1 MVFALA
7 GDSTTTTFMQLIRK
21 EDALAGKQTLAQG
34 DEIAGMTLDAA
45 GKFQLQQQRGD
56 RGG

>member
-7 GDSTTTTFMQLIRK
+7 GDSTTTTFMHSFKRRS
-21 EDALAGKQTLAQG
+21 AAGSALAQG
-34 DEIAGMTLDAA
+34 DEIAGVTLDAA